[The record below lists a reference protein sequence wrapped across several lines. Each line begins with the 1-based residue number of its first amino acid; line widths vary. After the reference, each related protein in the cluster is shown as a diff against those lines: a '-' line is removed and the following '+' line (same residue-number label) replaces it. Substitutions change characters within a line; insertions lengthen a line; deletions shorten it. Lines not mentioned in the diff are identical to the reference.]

1 MLHQFVHQNRPDQKS
16 RPICRSASE
25 FVKVV
30 RLRQSLKAVCAVGTR
45 TWWLDWLEHDS
56 EGEVRESGAAFG
68 CLAELATRR
77 GSPLRPVPLQE
88 VPSSTSSLPRRLD
101 VPAESCQ
108 PPSSRPTRTSGSSP
122 TVHTAAA
129 LRCGR
134 RCCTSTPPS
143 CSRSRYRRRRLR
155 WMPPPPQGWRY
166 PTHPQPAS
174 HAASA
179 LAAASAAGAARCL
192 PEDGTTP
199 DSIHVLLATLEE
211 T

>member
-1 MLHQFVHQNRPDQKS
+1 M
-16 RPICRSASE
+16 
-25 FVKVV
+25 
-30 RLRQSLKAVCAVGTR
+30 
-45 TWWLDWLEHDS
+45 
-56 EGEVRESGAAFG
+56 RESGAAFG

-166 PTHPQPAS
+166 PRIPSRRAMRRARLQQRARLVRRGACPRTAPPPTRSTCYSQPWRRLRQLCPLGPQGRPPP
-174 HAASA
+174 
-179 LAAASAAGAARCL
+179 LQERQQ
-192 PEDGTTP
+192 
-199 DSIHVLLATLEE
+199 LLFCMR
-211 T
+211 

>member
-1 MLHQFVHQNRPDQKS
+1 M
-16 RPICRSASE
+16 
-25 FVKVV
+25 
-30 RLRQSLKAVCAVGTR
+30 
-45 TWWLDWLEHDS
+45 
-56 EGEVRESGAAFG
+56 RESGAAFG

-143 CSRSRYRRRRLR
+143 CSRSRYRRRGTPALDAPTAARVAV
-155 WMPPPPQGWRY
+155 

>member
-25 FVKVV
+25 LLKL

-108 PPSSRPTRTSGSSP
+108 PPYSREWLLAHRAHCGGSPLRPTVLHLYPAELLSISVSAATP
-122 TVHTAAA
+122 ALDAPTAARVA
-129 LRCGR
+129 V
-134 RCCTSTPPS
+134 
-143 CSRSRYRRRRLR
+143 
-155 WMPPPPQGWRY
+155 

-199 DSIHVLLATLEE
+199 DSIHVLLVTLEE